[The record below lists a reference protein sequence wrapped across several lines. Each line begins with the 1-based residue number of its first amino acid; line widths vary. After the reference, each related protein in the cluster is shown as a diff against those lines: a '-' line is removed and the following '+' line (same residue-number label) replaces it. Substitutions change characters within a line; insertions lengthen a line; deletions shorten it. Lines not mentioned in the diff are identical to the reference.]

1 MTWEIG
7 LLLGIIAVA
16 AVLFSMERIS
26 PDVVGLGLVILLALT
41 GLIPRARA
49 FEGFGSDT
57 VITILGLLILTTAL
71 LRTGVMEIAGR
82 TIVKYTGQN
91 PNHLLLVIMITAAG
105 LGAFISN
112 TAATAF
118 FGPLVIGIA
127 ERAKISPSKLL
138 LPLAFSS
145 ILTSSVTL
153 ISTSTNLV
161 VSGLMTQAS
170 LKPIG
175 MFELA
180 PVGIPIAVV
189 GLLYMF
195 FIGRRLI
202 PDRTHPGDLIGDF
215 GIRPYLSELIILP
228 SSTFI
233 GKTLEE
239 AALGRDLDLTI
250 VQIIREKKEVLLPRR
265 NLVLKAGDVLLVE
278 GKTEHLLKIK
288 DTAGIDIKADVK
300 LSDPNLQS
308 ENVSL
313 VEAILMPKS
322 PLTGRTLKGYRF
334 RERFGLQVLGLNRHG
349 ENIRRRLSQIPL
361 RMGDMLLLQG
371 SPQRIAAL
379 QDENVVNV
387 MKQVSEERPN
397 RRRARRAILIFVGA
411 LALGS
416 IKVGGE
422 QILPFPLAT
431 MLGAVLVFATR
442 CITPEEAYREVEWK
456 AVILIGSML
465 ALGVAMQETG
475 TAAYL
480 AGLITR
486 LAGGAN
492 HFWLLTG
499 FFVLTVLLT
508 QPMSNQAAAAVILP
522 VAIQTGIHLDL
533 NPRTFAMM
541 VAMAASCS
549 YLTPLEPSCLMVYGP
564 GRYKFVDFLKV
575 GSILTVLIYAISIF
589 LVPKVWP
596 LQQGS
601 STTSVPAAEAGAL
614 R

>member
-7 LLLGIIAVA
+7 LLLGVIIVAVF
-16 AVLFSMERIS
+16 LFSMERIS
-26 PDVVGLGLVILLALT
+26 PDVIGLGLVIFLALT
-41 GLIPRARA
+41 GLIPRERA

-57 VITILGLLILTTAL
+57 VITILGLLILTAAL
-71 LRTGVMEIAGR
+71 LRTGVIEIAGR
-82 TIVKYTGQN
+82 TIVKYTGEN
-91 PNHLLLVIMITAAG
+91 ANRLLLVIMITAAG

-118 FGPLVIGIA
+118 FVPLVIGIA

-161 VSGLMTQAS
+161 VSGLMTQAG

-180 PVGIPIAVV
+180 PVGLPIAFA
-189 GLLYMF
+189 GLFYMF

-202 PDRTHPGDLIGDF
+202 PDRTHPGDLIGEF

-239 AALGRDLDLTI
+239 AALGRDMDLTV
-250 VQIIREKKEVLLPRR
+250 VQIIRENKEVLLPRR
-265 NLVLKAGDVLLVE
+265 ELVLKAGDTLLVE

-288 DTAGIDIKADVK
+288 DTAGIDIKAEAKLPDSNLESKDVR
-300 LSDPNLQS
+300 
-308 ENVSL
+308 L

-322 PLTGRTLKGYRF
+322 PLIGRTLKGYRF
-334 RERFGLQVLGLNRHG
+334 RERYGLQVLGLNRHG
-349 ENIRRRLSQIPL
+349 ENLRRKLSQVPL

-379 QDENVVNV
+379 QDENAVKIMNPVR
-387 MKQVSEERPN
+387 EERPN
-397 RRRARRAILIFVGA
+397 RRRARRAILIFAGV

-422 QILPFPLAT
+422 QILAFPLAT

-475 TAAYL
+475 TASYL
-480 AGLITR
+480 AGLISR
-486 LAGGAN
+486 LAGGASA
-492 HFWLLTG
+492 FWLLSG

-522 VAIQTGIHLDL
+522 VAIQTGIQLGL
-533 NPRTFAMM
+533 NPRTFAMT
-541 VAMAASCS
+541 VAVAASCS

-575 GSILTVLIYAISIF
+575 GSILTVLIYAIAIF
-589 LVPKVWP
+589 LVPRVWP
-596 LQQGS
+596 LQ
-601 STTSVPAAEAGAL
+601 E

>member
-16 AVLFSMERIS
+16 VVLFSLERIS
-26 PDVVGLGLVILLALT
+26 PDIIGLGLVILLALT
-41 GLIPRARA
+41 GLIPQKRA

-57 VITILGLLILTTAL
+57 VITILGLLILTAAL
-71 LRTGVMEIAGR
+71 LRTGVIEIAGR

-118 FGPLVIGIA
+118 FVPLVMGVA
-127 ERAKISPSKLL
+127 DRTKVSPSKLL

-161 VSGLMTQAS
+161 VSGLMTQAN

-202 PDRTHPGDLIGDF
+202 PSRTHPGDLIGEF
-215 GIRPYLSELIILP
+215 GIRPYLSELVVLP

-239 AALGRDLDLTI
+239 AALGRDLDLTV
-250 VQIIREKKEVLLPRR
+250 VQIIRDKNEILLPRR
-265 NLVLKAGDVLLVE
+265 DLMLKEGDVLLVE

-322 PLTGRTLKGYRF
+322 PLIGRTLKGYRF
-334 RERFGLQVLGLNRHG
+334 RERYGLQVLGLNRHG
-349 ENIRRRLSQIPL
+349 ENLRRKLSQTPL

-371 SPQRIAAL
+371 SPQRIGTL
-379 QDENVVNV
+379 QDENDRHTAGRERR
-387 MKQVSEERPN
+387 QDHEPGPRRTAQPSARAPRDRDFYRGARAGQHQGGRGTTAFLSAGHDAWRGPGFCDALHHPRGSVSRSGMESGHSHRQHA
-397 RRRARRAILIFVGA
+397 RARRGH
-411 LALGS
+411 
-416 IKVGGE
+416 
-422 QILPFPLAT
+422 
-431 MLGAVLVFATR
+431 
-442 CITPEEAYREVEWK
+442 
-456 AVILIGSML
+456 
-465 ALGVAMQETG
+465 
-475 TAAYL
+475 
-480 AGLITR
+480 AGDR
-486 LAGGAN
+486 
-492 HFWLLTG
+492 HRH
-499 FFVLTVLLT
+499 V
-508 QPMSNQAAAAVILP
+508 
-522 VAIQTGIHLDL
+522 
-533 NPRTFAMM
+533 
-541 VAMAASCS
+541 
-549 YLTPLEPSCLMVYGP
+549 P
-564 GRYKFVDFLKV
+564 GR
-575 GSILTVLIYAISIF
+575 IN
-589 LVPKVWP
+589 
-596 LQQGS
+596 
-601 STTSVPAAEAGAL
+601 
-614 R
+614 